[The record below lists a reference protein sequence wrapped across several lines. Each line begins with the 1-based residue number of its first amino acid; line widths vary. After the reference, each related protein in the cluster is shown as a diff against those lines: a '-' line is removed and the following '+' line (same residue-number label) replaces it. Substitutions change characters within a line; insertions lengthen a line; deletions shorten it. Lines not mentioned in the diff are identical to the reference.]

1 MGNWGDETDPEV
13 AELKEYKV
21 RYTVNFKKI
30 FVDVGEMSEHV
41 LEVNDKH
48 PKDDLMKLWAG
59 AMTAYFV
66 FFLLSYKILLIIT
79 LPFIVFYFIAL
90 VRIGSAWK
98 SFRYKAS
105 HYWLMTIFSLIGVLA
120 VALFAQHFALKLIS
134 F

>member
-1 MGNWGDETDPEV
+1 MGNWGDESDPEV
-13 AELKEYKV
+13 AEIKEYKV

-41 LEVNDKH
+41 LEVTDKH

-66 FFLLSYKILLIIT
+66 FFLLSYKILMIIT

-90 VRIGSAWK
+90 VRIGSVWK
-98 SFRYKAS
+98 SFKYKAWQ
-105 HYWLMTIFSLIGVLA
+105 YWLMTIGALIVIFV
-120 VALFAQHFALKLIS
+120 VAMVAQHFGMML
-134 F
+134 FM

>member
-1 MGNWGDETDPEV
+1 MGNWGDESDPEV

-41 LEVNDKH
+41 LEVTDKH

-66 FFLLSYKILLIIT
+66 FFLLSYKILMIIT

-90 VRIGSAWK
+90 VRIGSVWK
-98 SFRYKAS
+98 SFKYKAWQ
-105 HYWLMTIFSLIGVLA
+105 YWLMTIGALIVIFA
-120 VALFAQHFALKLIS
+120 VAMVAQHFGMML
-134 F
+134 FM

>member
-1 MGNWGDETDPEV
+1 MGNWGDESDPEV

-41 LEVNDKH
+41 LEVTDKH

-66 FFLLSYKILLIIT
+66 FFLLSYKILMIIT

-90 VRIGSAWK
+90 VRIGSVWK
-98 SFRYKAS
+98 SFKYKAWQ
-105 HYWLMTIFSLIGVLA
+105 YWLMTIGALIVIFV
-120 VALFAQHFALKLIS
+120 VAMVAQHFGMML
-134 F
+134 FM